1 MRTVA
6 FLVIATLLGGSPR
19 VPAAELSFSENA
31 TVLQS
36 AHKLQEATLR
46 SDARTVADLTS
57 PLIARLGVPVEAIQP
72 MTQAAM
78 KQFAVM
84 GLSIDRSEFGIPGS
98 VYAAN
103 GVEAC
108 FVPYRHEMHTATR
121 RGRSI
126 GYLIALRD
134 RPESEWK
141 FLDSAMFRSRPE
153 LLGRLLPGLPANAK
167 IPDNRNEFD
176 D

>member
-1 MRTVA
+1 MRIVA
-6 FLVIATLLGGSPR
+6 FLVTAALLGSLFSAS
-19 VPAAELSFSENA
+19 AAELSFSEQA
-31 TVLQS
+31 TVLQG

-57 PLIARLGVPVEAIQP
+57 PLIARLGVPVEAIQS

-78 KQFAVM
+78 KQFAAM
-84 GLSIDRSEFGIPGS
+84 GLLIDRSEFGTPGS

-108 FVPYRHEMHTATR
+108 FIPYRHEIHTATR

-134 RPESEWK
+134 RPDTEWK

-153 LLGRLLPGLPANAK
+153 LLGRLLPGLPSDAK